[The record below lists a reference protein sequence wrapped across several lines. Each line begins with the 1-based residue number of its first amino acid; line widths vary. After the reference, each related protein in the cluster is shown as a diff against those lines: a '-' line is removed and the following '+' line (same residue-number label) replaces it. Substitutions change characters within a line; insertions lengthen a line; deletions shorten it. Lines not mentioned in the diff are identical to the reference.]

1 MISNEEVCIVMGR
14 DTAADMVLSLG
25 RGYAMLNDVANEF
38 NAGRDYVR
46 AAEHR
51 NAARDLLALAAAL
64 TASHQSTG

>member
-1 MISNEEVCIVMGR
+1 MIEGLEVSIVMGR
-14 DTAADMVLSLG
+14 DTAADIVLSLG
-25 RGYAMLNDVANEF
+25 RGYALLNDTANEF

-64 TASHQSTG
+64 TASHQATG